1 MANSPARGTTV
12 VRIPLKSA
20 KHHYG
25 ATCSR
30 GTRPYNE
37 DTYQAGT
44 IELPA
49 FAKRAPIS
57 LQRGNKSFEEA
68 TSAQGASGDPQVF
81 YFGVF
86 DGHGGDKCSI
96 WLKEKLHW
104 YVEESAAKFGLES
117 TLPRNGKKRR
127 LVRRG
132 SGETKDDT
140 KASDSEKTHEGA
152 TSETQ
157 FELAE
162 VDSEHMEE
170 DAGELQ
176 RNLIKQWGETVGG
189 YFRRFKPEY
198 FLEESGGQGEI
209 LYPSTLRNGNKLVQE
224 PVFSSMGE
232 PMPRS
237 GAPSL
242 SSVLSYSFLRADLD
256 FITAH
261 SSLDDAH
268 NEDPPNSSASTTS
281 SFPPETPSSLNSAS
295 SQPFIGGSTCSI
307 AFISTPSAIPF
318 WHPTSPFTLL
328 TTHVGDTRILL
339 CSTATGLPIPLT
351 ATHHPSAPAE
361 SSRLRRYAAAFTT
374 DSFGEERLEGL
385 ANTRAFGDRQSKRV
399 GVSAEPQ
406 LTLLHAKP
414 AEFAFMVLC
423 TDGVTGVLSDQEI
436 VDVVKEARTPE
447 QASKNVA
454 SLAVE
459 IAGGEKGD
467 SDNATCLVV
476 RMGGWERRM
485 EGGGGS
491 MNTKENR
498 TLRQERAASVGGRA
512 GRR

>member
-49 FAKRAPIS
+49 FAKRAPINVRS
-57 LQRGNKSFEEA
+57 KNSFDEA
-68 TSAQGASGDPQVF
+68 TSAQSASGDPQVF

-127 LVRRG
+127 LVKRG
-132 SGETKDDT
+132 SGESQESP
-140 KASDSEKTHEGA
+140 KAEESGEANEAGDS
-152 TSETQ
+152 SQTQ

-162 VDSEHMEE
+162 VDSEHTEE

-176 RNLIKQWGETVGG
+176 RNLLKQWGDTVGG
-189 YFRRFKPEY
+189 YFRRFKPQY
-198 FLEESGGQGEI
+198 FLEESGGQGEN
-209 LYPSTLRNGNKLVQE
+209 LYPSILRNGNKLVQE

-232 PMPRS
+232 AMPGS
-237 GAPSL
+237 GAPTL
-242 SSVLSYSFLRADLD
+242 SAVLSYSFLRADLD

-261 SSLDDAH
+261 SSLDPVH
-268 NEDPPNSSASTTS
+268 SEDSDSSTTIS
-281 SFPPETPSSLNSAS
+281 STFPPETPSTLDSAS
-295 SQPFIGGSTCSI
+295 SQPFIGGSTCSL
-307 AFISTPSAIPF
+307 ALISTPSAIPF

-328 TTHVGDTRILL
+328 TVHVGDTRILL

-351 ATHHPSAPAE
+351 ATHHPSAPSE

-385 ANTRAFGDRQSKRV
+385 ANTRAFGDRKSKRV

-436 VDVVKEARTPE
+436 VDVVKEAKTPE

-485 EGGGGS
+485 EGGHGS
-491 MNTKENR
+491 LETKEGR
-498 TLRQERAASVGGRA
+498 DLRQERAASVGGRA

>member
-1 MANSPARGTTV
+1 MQ
-12 VRIPLKSA
+12 
-20 KHHYG
+20 
-25 ATCSR
+25 SR
-30 GTRPYNE
+30 
-37 DTYQAGT
+37 
-44 IELPA
+44 
-49 FAKRAPIS
+49 
-57 LQRGNKSFEEA
+57 NKPFDEGM
-68 TSAQGASGDPQVF
+68 SAQSASGDPQVF

-86 DGHGGDKCSI
+86 DGHGGDKCST
-96 WLKEKLHW
+96 WLRDKLHW

-127 LVRRG
+127 LVKR
-132 SGETKDDT
+132 
-140 KASDSEKTHEGA
+140 DSAEGQEDKEAA
-152 TSETQ
+152 TSDKSKQGEASQ
-157 FELAE
+157 PEFELAE
-162 VDSEHMEE
+162 VDSEDIDE
-170 DAGELQ
+170 DPEELQ
-176 RNLIKQWGETVGG
+176 RNLVRQWGETVGG

-198 FLEESGGQGEI
+198 FLEESGGQGEV
-209 LYPSTLRNGNKLVQE
+209 LYPSILRNGNKLVQE

-232 PMPRS
+232 PMTRS
-237 GAPSL
+237 GAPTL

-261 SSLDDAH
+261 SSLDPAH
-268 NEDPPNSSASTTS
+268 NKSSKSSTS
-281 SFPPETPSSLNSAS
+281 SQPSFPPEPPPSKSDSSSSSSA
-295 SQPFIGGSTCSI
+295 QPFIGGSTCSL
-307 AFISTPSAIPF
+307 ALISTPSSVPF
-318 WHPTSPFTLL
+318 WHSTSPFTLL

-339 CSTATGLPIPLT
+339 CATATGLPIPLT
-351 ATHHPSAPAE
+351 STHHPSTPAE

-385 ANTRAFGDRQSKRV
+385 ANTRAFGDRKSKRV

-447 QASKNVA
+447 QGSKDVA
-454 SLAVE
+454 GLAVE

-476 RMGGWERRM
+476 RMGGWERRL

-491 MNTKENR
+491 VGTKEQR
-498 TLRQERAASVGGRA
+498 DERRERAGSVGGRA